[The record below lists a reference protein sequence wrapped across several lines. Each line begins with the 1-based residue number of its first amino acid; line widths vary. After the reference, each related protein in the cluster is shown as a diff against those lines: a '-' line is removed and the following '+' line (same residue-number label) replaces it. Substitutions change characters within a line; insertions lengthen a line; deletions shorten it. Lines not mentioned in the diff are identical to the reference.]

1 MLGGERTLLRYKR
14 GLPMGAR
21 FGSNRFDPA
30 KIRIARVTLRWCGRG
45 LRRFACPHS
54 RRAARAGLLPHAVI
68 GDDDADSPGRKLRDH
83 RAIFASEDAP
93 PGAHAEPVQ
102 VAPLAEA
109 KNAVIVRVGA
119 VVFAL
124 AAMALCFSECHAF
137 SRQIE
142 YLMGRY
148 NHERSHLVEFHIGIQ
163 FVHELNP

>member
-1 MLGGERTLLRYKR
+1 VR
-14 GLPMGAR
+14 GLPRAVAAVGDA
-21 FGSNRFDPA
+21 NAPPA
-30 KIRIARVTLRWCGRG
+30 ELRH
-45 LRRFACPHS
+45 F
-54 RRAARAGLLPHAVI
+54 RAA
-68 GDDDADSPGRKLRDH
+68 S
-83 RAIFASEDAP
+83 ASQDAP
-93 PGAHAEPVQ
+93 PGGQADGIQ
-102 VAPLAEA
+102 LAPLAEA